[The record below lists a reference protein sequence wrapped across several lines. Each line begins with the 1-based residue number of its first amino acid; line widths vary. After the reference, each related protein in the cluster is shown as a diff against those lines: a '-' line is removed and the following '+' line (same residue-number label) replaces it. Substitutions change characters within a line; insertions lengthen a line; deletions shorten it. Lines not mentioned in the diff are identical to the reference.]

1 MSARLLVGDQVIV
14 ISGKDKGKRGAVVK
28 LVDDGERVVVSG
40 LNMISRHTRPTQAR
54 PEGGIIRR
62 EAAMASCKV
71 MPIDPSTGKGT
82 RVRFSGANTES
93 GTAKKRVAV
102 SGADLP
108 AVEKR
113 VRESQES
120 RV

>member
-1 MSARLLVGDQVIV
+1 MSARLLVGDQVVV

-82 RVRFSGANTES
+82 RIRFSGEGS
-93 GTAKKRVAV
+93 AKKRVAV